1 MTKAK
6 MQHKIGLI
14 NLYIEQAKEETSP
27 FMVIV
32 LRAAIHKLGAGVDP
46 HKVEN
51 WVVKL
56 EKTWRS
62 SL

>member
-1 MTKAK
+1 MTKMK
-6 MQHKIGLI
+6 MQHKIGLL
-14 NLYIEQAKEETSP
+14 NMYIEQAKEETSP

-32 LRAAIHKLGAGVDP
+32 LREAITKLGDGVDP

-56 EKTWRS
+56 EKTWTQ
-62 SL
+62 L

>member
-1 MTKAK
+1 MTKVK

-14 NLYIEQAKEETSP
+14 NLYSDQINQEESQ

-32 LRAAIHKLGAGVDP
+32 LKEAIQKLGNGVDP

-56 EKTWRS
+56 EKIWRQ
-62 SL
+62 L

>member
-6 MQHKIGLI
+6 MQKKIGLL
-14 NLYIEQAKEETSP
+14 NLYIEQAKEETSQ

-32 LRAAIHKLGAGVDP
+32 LREAITKLGDGVDP
-46 HKVEN
+46 HQVEN

-56 EKTWRS
+56 KRIWNQF
-62 SL
+62 

>member
-1 MTKAK
+1 MTKTK

-14 NLYIEQAKEETSP
+14 NLYIDQVNDEPSS
-27 FMVIV
+27 FMKMV
-32 LRAAIHKLGAGVDP
+32 LREAIRKLGDGVDP

-56 EKTWRS
+56 EKTWRQ
-62 SL
+62 L

>member
-1 MTKAK
+1 MTKVK

-14 NLYIEQAKEETSP
+14 NLYTDQINQEESP

-32 LRAAIHKLGAGVDP
+32 LKEAIRKLGDGVDP

-56 EKTWRS
+56 EKIWRQF
-62 SL
+62 